1 MVQNSECLAEW
12 EDQEAGGSGTG
23 RGGKVE
29 ILSVFVIPTFNS
41 SVIGAA
47 QHCLSFQALHAGAR

>member
-1 MVQNSECLAEW
+1 MVQNSECLTEW
-12 EDQEAGGSGTG
+12 EDQEAGGSGMD
-23 RGGKVE
+23 RRGKVE

-47 QHCLSFQALHAGAR
+47 QRCLSYRALHAGTG